1 MNVKR
6 LAVIAVVLALA
17 AVAAFNPPAALER
30 ALAVTDLV
38 ERYAQ
43 SSFAAML
50 AILPEKPAA
59 EAEGW
64 RFSAPDGNA
73 GVSWRSRP
81 GAPGEWDVAVST
93 PAAPFLAAGLDPAK
107 LPEGMF
113 RDGMLVYAL
122 PAIAAD
128 PAPGPGG
135 PAESFA
141 RLLALHRDRVA
152 YHFQLGHFGIDLGG
166 GNLLEWA
173 GDPAANSLDLVFAL
187 DPALLERAGVDKGKL
202 EGWLAGS
209 VIVHDPATRRKVE
222 APKYLKPFNLM

>member
-1 MNVKR
+1 MNTKR
-6 LAVIAVVLALA
+6 LAVIALVLALA
-17 AVAAFNPPAALER
+17 AAVAFNPPAALER
-30 ALAVTDLV
+30 TLAATDLV

-43 SSFAAML
+43 GSFAAML

-59 EAEGW
+59 TPEGW
-64 RFSAPDGNA
+64 TFSAPDGNA
-73 GVSWRSRP
+73 GVTWRSRP
-81 GAPGEWDVAVST
+81 GASGAWDVAVST

-122 PAIAAD
+122 PATAAD
-128 PAPGPGG
+128 PAPGPGD

-173 GDPAANSLDLVFAL
+173 GDPETNSLDLVFAL
-187 DPALLERAGVDKGKL
+187 DPAPLDRAGVDKNKL
-202 EGWLAGS
+202 EGWLAGT
-209 VIVHDPATRRKVE
+209 VVVHDPASRRKLEV
-222 APKYLKPFNLM
+222 PKYLKPFNLM

>member
-6 LAVIAVVLALA
+6 LAIVAVVLVLA
-17 AVAAFNPPAALER
+17 AVVAFSPPAALER

-50 AILPEKPAA
+50 AILPEKPVA

-64 RFSAPDGNA
+64 TFSAPDGNA
-73 GVSWRSRP
+73 GVTWRTRP
-81 GAPGEWDVAVST
+81 GVPGEWDVAVST

-107 LPEGMF
+107 LPAGMF

-128 PAPGPGG
+128 PAPGPRG

-141 RLLALHRDRVA
+141 QLLALHRDRVA

-173 GDPAANSLDLVFAL
+173 GDPETNSLDLVFAL
-187 DPALLERAGVDKGKL
+187 DPGLLDRAGVDKDRL
-202 EGWLAGS
+202 EGWLAGT
-209 VIVHDPATRRKVE
+209 VIVHDPVSRRKLEV
-222 APKYLKPFNLM
+222 PKYLKPFNLM